1 MNPNIRNFKIS
12 ISLPLTYRTQFI
24 KYSNLNASFQKVV
37 CGVPQG
43 SVLGPLLL
51 FLIYVND
58 LKDTSKSLDYIMFGD
73 NTNFFYSHEN
83 IKGLFYTVNS

>member
-12 ISLPLTYRTQFI
+12 ISPPLTYRTQFI
-24 KYSNLNASFQKVV
+24 KYSNLNASFQKIV

-43 SVLGPLLL
+43 SVLRPLLL

-58 LKDTSKSLDYIMFGD
+58 LKDTSESLDYIMFGD
-73 NTNFFYSHEN
+73 NTSFFIL
-83 IKGLFYTVNS
+83 IKILRVFFIL

>member
-12 ISLPLTYRTQFI
+12 ISLLLTYRTQFI